1 MKTIKRIK
9 WMLAICLLNMHSIFA
24 QIGNLVDDPSKEWC
38 YLKKS
43 TTVIGMPFNPQVTEV
58 TYDGSLY
65 TGYAELC
72 FHYGKNDT
80 PILIRQ
86 KTFKD
91 GWIPVVGDCW
101 KDGNIQYQIEMFAAP
116 LNDSDVSNCINFVK
130 ITMSNTGK
138 EKATGYFNISTRGK
152 VDDYRLAELK
162 NFSEDNLYEIQNGKV
177 KKDNKMLFTILRISK
192 FNTVFCYL
200 IKMT

>member
-1 MKTIKRIK
+1 
-9 WMLAICLLNMHSIFA
+9 
-24 QIGNLVDDPSKEWC
+24 
-38 YLKKS
+38 
-43 TTVIGMPFNPQVTEV
+43 MPFNPQVTEV

-101 KDGNIQYQIEMFAAP
+101 KEGNIQYQIEMFAAP
-116 LNDSDVSNCINFVK
+116 LNDSDMSNCINFVK

-162 NFSEDNLYEIQNGKV
+162 NFSEDNLYEIQMV
-177 KKDNKMLFTILRISK
+177 KSIRIIKCFLLFLMVLIISRLLREYPIPSHLQENLFILQKKLEALLSTTKKI
-192 FNTVFCYL
+192 
-200 IKMT
+200 